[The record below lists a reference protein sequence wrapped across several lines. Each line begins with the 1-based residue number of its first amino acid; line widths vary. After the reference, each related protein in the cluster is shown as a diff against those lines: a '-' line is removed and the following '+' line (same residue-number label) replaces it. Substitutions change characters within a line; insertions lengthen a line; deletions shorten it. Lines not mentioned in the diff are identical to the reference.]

1 MNNTAKNIIR
11 VVGVVVS
18 LGAAVWA
25 LRDSLLPA
33 PEIPDG
39 PPPKFRDP
47 AEATSA
53 DAVDPADLTAVKG
66 IGPKTSAKL
75 IEAGIGDLAAL
86 AAADPSVVADAA
98 DTSEAMASRW
108 IESAGSL
115 G

>member
-47 AEATSA
+47 SDAPA

-75 IEAGIGDLAAL
+75 IDAGIGDLAAL
-86 AAADPSVVADAA
+86 AAADPSIVADAA
-98 DTSEAMASRW
+98 DTSEAMATRW